1 MILFSCLILLLSFFV
16 SLILIRKVVKFAY
29 NKRVF
34 DIEDGR
40 KIHHGN
46 IPRVG
51 GIAFVMA
58 AMVAIFVAIALLGF
72 SNLGSFYRDIKN
84 YLPQS
89 LAIGLSV
96 FIIYFFGVVDDIKNL
111 RYRTKF
117 SYQILVGLMLCLTGF
132 CFVNMRGVLGLAEL
146 PLLFGCVATVFTL
159 VLIINAF
166 NFIDGI
172 DGLASGIALLSLIY
186 YTVLFVMNQ
195 SYLSLFSLA
204 FIGALLPF
212 IYFNLF
218 GKENKKNKTF
228 MGDTGSTVLGLV
240 LFVFAIVVMF
250 MPMNNASCVSYNPF
264 AYAFA
269 PLLLPCYD
277 VVNVVL
283 YRLSMGR
290 NPFKADNNHF
300 HHKLIKLGLS
310 QHKVLIIELIIMIFI
325 SSFTILS
332 TYYVNINLVLFVS
345 LFVWI
350 MVNMILNKMIN
361 KKQ

>member
-1 MILFSCLILLLSFFV
+1 MILFSCFIFLLSLFL
-16 SLILIRKVVKFAY
+16 SLFLTRKVVKYAY
-29 NKRVF
+29 KKRIF
-34 DIEDGR
+34 DLEDPR

-58 AMVAIFVAIALLGF
+58 ALVAIVVCLALLMLF
-72 SNLGSFYRDIKN
+72 DLGSFYVDVECC
-84 YLPQS
+84 LPQS
-89 LAIGLSV
+89 LAIILSI
-96 FIIYFFGVVDDIKNL
+96 FIVYFFGFVDDIKNL

-146 PLLFGCVATVFTL
+146 PLLFGCVTTVFTL

-166 NFIDGI
+166 NFIDGV
-172 DGLASGIALLSLIY
+172 DGLASCVALLALIY
-186 YTVLFVMNQ
+186 YTVLFVMSK
-195 SYLSLFSLA
+195 SYLSLFTIV

-212 IYFNLF
+212 IYHNLF
-218 GKENKKNKTF
+218 GKESKSSKTF

-240 LFVFAIVVMF
+240 LFIFAILTMR
-250 MPMNNASCVSYNPF
+250 MPTHYECSVASNPF
-264 AYAFA
+264 ANAFV

-277 VVNVVL
+277 VVNIVL

-300 HHKLIKLGLS
+300 HHKLIKLGFS
-310 QHKVLIIELIIMIFI
+310 QHKVLIIELGIMIFI
-325 SSFTILS
+325 TSFTIIA
-332 TYYVNINLVLFVS
+332 TIYIDINIILFSS